1 SYPLSTW
8 VNTGL
13 TRNRFKAFRR
23 YEIFYHHLS
32 GANLG
37 NEPIFEL
44 APVGGSIRPRRRL
57 RLHPAGRVVADRD
70 PDRGGHVGGDRSPAA
85 GAARFRRRPLRSLAS
100 LYADDV
106 FARLLDD
113 CARAHDRPL

>member
-1 SYPLSTW
+1 MTQRGIWGSVRLPTLIYPIAVL
-8 VNTGL
+8 
-13 TRNRFKAFRR
+13 RPAADCYRR
-23 YEIFYHHLS
+23 LN

-44 APVGGSIRPRRRL
+44 AQVGGPIRPRRRL
-57 RLHPAGRVVADRD
+57 RLHPARRVVADRD
-70 PDRGGHVGGDRSPAA
+70 ADRSRHVGGDRGPAA
-85 GAARFRRRPLRSLAS
+85 GAARFRRRPRFGLAS

-113 CARAHDRPL
+113 